1 MRDMENRNIPSIT
14 DLHTHILPHMDD
26 GSPDVQTSLQMLE
39 GLAAQGVKT
48 VCATAHYYAW
58 SESVDEFLK
67 RRESAW
73 RHIKKEAEE
82 VGRLPQVFLGAEVAY
97 FPGISRSTQLEQL
110 CLGGT
115 RTLLLE
121 LSYTQWTPQQV
132 EEVACLS
139 LDHGYQVVLAH
150 PERFSYIQTYRGDM
164 RKMLSLPIVMQIN
177 ADSLLHWRSRRL
189 AIELLGGDTPAV
201 LASDCHNLTTRPP
214 RLVKARQLVEK
225 KLGADLLTRMDLMA
239 LRLTQPTAEL
249 VQEGRA

>member
-26 GSPDVQTSLQMLE
+26 GSPDVQTSLQML
-39 GLAAQGVKT
+39 GRLAAQGVET
-48 VCATAHYYAW
+48 VCATSHYYAR

-73 RHIKKEAEE
+73 CHLKKEAEA
-82 VGRLPQVFLGAEVAY
+82 VDRLPHVVLGAEVAY
-97 FPGISRSTQLEQL
+97 FPGISRSPHLEQL

-150 PERFSYIQTYRGDM
+150 PERFSYIQTYGRDIS
-164 RKMLSLPIVMQIN
+164 KMLALPIVLQIN

-189 AIELLGGDTPAV
+189 AVELLEGDTPAV
-201 LASDCHNLTTRPP
+201 LASDCHNLTTRLP
-214 RLVKARQLVEK
+214 RLSKARQLVEK
-225 KLGADLLTRMDLMA
+225 KLGADLLARMDLVA
-239 LRLTQPTAEL
+239 LRLTQSTAEL
-249 VQEGRA
+249 TQEGGA